1 MDEKLSTA
9 RDGSCEVQPVDGV
22 TERIDR
28 PTKAERELNRVQPE
42 QVGQRDD
49 MAHLHELSQRLWAT
63 LDMAPLLE
71 EIVAA
76 AAAIQG
82 ADMGLVRLFDQ
93 ARRDL
98 EIVASIGMPKDYL
111 ERFAKVPFNDAA
123 CGLEMDGGAPVII
136 ENVDADENGAS
147 YRQPALIGGYK
158 AKYSTLMVSRSG
170 EPIGTIAT
178 CFRQPHR
185 PSDREIR
192 LVELFARQA
201 ADFIENAR
209 LKQALLEAERRKDA
223 AVAALAHEIRNPL
236 HVIIT
241 ATDGLKLGL
250 EDDSRNGDLCDI
262 ITRQARLMS
271 RLADELIDASRV
283 GTGATPL
290 QPEIVDVNEAMAKA
304 IESVAPIVR
313 DRRHEISIV
322 PPSEPITVAADPL
335 RLEQILVNLL
345 INAAHYTEPGGT
357 ITLDAWQDG
366 PLSAVRVRDTGVG
379 IAPEMLPLIF
389 EPFVRAVPHSHST
402 VGGLG
407 LGLALVKIFVER
419 QGGNVTARSDGPG
432 RGSEFIV
439 RLPRAEATRN

>member
-1 MDEKLSTA
+1 
-9 RDGSCEVQPVDGV
+9 
-22 TERIDR
+22 
-28 PTKAERELNRVQPE
+28 
-42 QVGQRDD
+42 
-49 MAHLHELSQRLWAT
+49 
-63 LDMAPLLE
+63 
-71 EIVAA
+71 
-76 AAAIQG
+76 
-82 ADMGLVRLFDQ
+82 MGLVRHLDQ
-93 ARRDL
+93 TRRDL
-98 EIVASIGMPKDYL
+98 EIVASIGMPDEFLK
-111 ERFAKVPFNDAA
+111 RFGRVPIYDVA
-123 CGLEMDGGAPVII
+123 CGLAMHDGEPVMI
-136 ENVDADENGAS
+136 EDVDADETAVT

-170 EPIGTIAT
+170 ELIGTIAT
-178 CFRQPHR
+178 CFRKPHR

-209 LKQALLEAERRKDA
+209 LKQALKEAERRKDA

-241 ATDGLKLGL
+241 ATHGLKLGL
-250 EDDSRNGDLCDI
+250 DDGSRNAELCDV

-290 QPEIVDVNEAMAKA
+290 QPEIVDLNQAMASA
-304 IESVAPIVR
+304 IESVTPIVR
-313 DRRHEISIV
+313 DRRHRISIDR
-322 PPSEPITVAADPL
+322 PSEAIIAAADPL

-345 INAAHYTEPGGT
+345 INAAHYTDPGGT
-357 ITLDAWQDG
+357 ITLDAWQEG
-366 PLSAVRVRDTGVG
+366 AFSAVRVRDTGVG

-389 EPFVRAVPHSHST
+389 EPFVRAVPHSHSA

-419 QGGNVTARSDGPG
+419 QGGNVTASSDGPG

-439 RLPRAEATRN
+439 RLPRPEDANGT